1 MLGEHFV
8 DAPRAEPAFGRGE
21 QARHFQSV
29 AVAEAV
35 DAGVDDPV
43 VAVDQ
48 ARVRLGLHLGVEVQD
63 LAADRDVGVLQR
75 RESSSSRFHSVW

>member
-8 DAPRAEPAFGRGE
+8 DPPRAEPAFGRGE
-21 QARHFQSV
+21 QARHFHPV
-29 AVAEAV
+29 AMAEAV

-48 ARVRLGLHLGVEVQD
+48 AGVRFGLHLE
-63 LAADRDVGVLQR
+63 R
-75 RESSSSRFHSVW
+75 